1 MLHVASIVLQNKA
14 IEIICIEYKKE
25 QLQKL
30 LQSHAQYVYL
40 TNTIHQIAS
49 VLIFH

>member
-1 MLHVASIVLQNKA
+1 VLQNKA

-25 QLQKL
+25 LLQIL
-30 LQSHAQYVYL
+30 PQSHAQYVYS
-40 TNTIHQIAS
+40 TNTIHQIVS